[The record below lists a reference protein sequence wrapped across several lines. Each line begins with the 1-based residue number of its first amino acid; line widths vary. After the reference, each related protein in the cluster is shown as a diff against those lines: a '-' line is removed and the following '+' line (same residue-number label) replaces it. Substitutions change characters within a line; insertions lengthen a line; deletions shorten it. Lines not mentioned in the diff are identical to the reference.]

1 MQIVRKTIEKDEKY
15 LRQISMH
22 VDMKDINLTEE
33 IKLLEKF
40 CLENECYAL
49 AAVQIG
55 IPKRIIY

>member
-40 CLENECYAL
+40 CLENE
-49 AAVQIG
+49 
-55 IPKRIIY
+55 